1 MVLDY
6 CFTALYVP
14 RPVIAAYVSV
24 REVASAAAPQPG
36 PLDLRDDLVPRPL
49 RETGLPS
56 LISLLVHI
64 GGDLP
69 GTRAKILNNAG
80 SFGHKSSLVKR
91 KNIYPRPEWS
101 AYYKSRI
108 SRKSRLLQRLGHKN
122 RVV

>member
-1 MVLDY
+1 M
-6 CFTALYVP
+6 AG
-14 RPVIAAYVSV
+14 RPCMDSSMAC
-24 REVASAAAPQPG
+24 SAAAPQSG

-80 SFGHKSSLVKR
+80 FFGHKSSLVKR